1 MRKIHIKTIVLGIAH
16 SNCYIIKSP
25 ESQEAIV
32 IDPGDQANTIEKYL
46 KENDLDCKAILL
58 THGHFDHITA
68 ATKLKN
74 LTDAPIYAHEAE
86 VELLLDPELN
96 ASVYM
101 GEEIS
106 VTPDILV
113 RDREKIQEAGLS
125 LQVLYTPGHTEGG
138 LCYHLQDYGKIFTG
152 DTLFFEGVG
161 RTDLPTGNHQKLIE
175 SIHSQLMVLSDS
187 IEVYPGHGRPTTIG
201 HERRSNPYL

>member
-1 MRKIHIKTIVLGIAH
+1 MRKIHIKTIVLGMAH

-25 ESQEAIV
+25 EAQETIV
-32 IDPGDQANTIEKYL
+32 IDPGDQVNTIEKYL

-58 THGHFDHITA
+58 THGHFDHISA

-96 ASVYM
+96 ASAYM

-106 VTPDILV
+106 VTPDILLK
-113 RDREKIQEAGLS
+113 DKEEIKEAGLS
-125 LQVLYTPGHTEGG
+125 MQVIYTPGHTEGG
-138 LCYHLQDYGKIFTG
+138 LCYHLQDYGIIFTG
-152 DTLFFEGVG
+152 DTLFFESVG
-161 RTDLPTGNHQKLIE
+161 RTDLPTGNHHKLIE
-175 SIHSQLMVLSDS
+175 SIQGQLMVLSDN
-187 IEVYPGHGRPTTIG
+187 IEIYPGHGRPTTIG
-201 HERRSNPYL
+201 HERKNNPYL